1 MRAVGIISC
10 LVAASL
16 TRSPFIPVEVLRST
30 GGLPAHIAGSFQRPI
45 GFQQADNGQYFV
57 FDRRAHAVYT
67 ITGEV
72 VKKIIEVGA
81 EAGRVIDPSAFDID
95 PSDGTFVIGDA
106 PFDGARIQTFT
117 GSGGRL
123 GGFALPGR
131 QMPRVTMDSF
141 VLGGIGS
148 IQFTGDTILI
158 NQPELGSLITELTFA
173 GAPRRAIGELRS
185 TGQGDPNVHYALNS
199 GFPLVDPAGGFYF
212 VFSSGVPIFRKY
224 DAQGRLQFERHV
236 EGPEMDEY
244 LRTMPTA
251 WPKRQV
257 EKNLLPIVPAAIRT
271 AAVDRSGRL
280 WIALTSPFTY
290 VYDASGDKM
299 RTVQF
304 KGADVLTPNSLFFT
318 KDGRILVTPG
328 CYIFQAPK

>member
-1 MRAVGIISC
+1 M
-10 LVAASL
+10 LAAFAALSL
-16 TRSPFIPVEVLRST
+16 SPAPPLPVEVLRST

-45 GFQQADNGQYFV
+45 GFQQSDSGQYFV
-57 FDRRAHAVYT
+57 FDRRAHAVYAVN
-67 ITGEV
+67 GDAV
-72 VKKIIEVGA
+72 RKIIEVGA
-81 EAGRVIDPSAFDID
+81 EAGRVLDPSAFDID

-117 GSGGRL
+117 ASGGRL

-131 QMPRVTMDSF
+131 HMPRVTMDTF

-148 IQFTGDTILI
+148 IQFTGSTILI
-158 NQPELGSLITELTFA
+158 NQPEQGSLISELALNGT
-173 GAPRRAIGELRS
+173 PLRAIGELRP
-185 TGQGDPNVHYALNS
+185 TGQADPGVQLALNS
-199 GFPLVDPAGGFYF
+199 GFPLVDPTGGFYF
-212 VFSSGVPIFRKY
+212 VFSAGVPVFRKY
-224 DAQGRLQFERHV
+224 DAQGRLSFERHV

-271 AAVDRSGRL
+271 AAVDRAGRL
-280 WIALTSPFTY
+280 WVALTSPYTY
-290 VYDASGDKM
+290 VYDRSGDKI

-304 KGADVLTPNSLFFT
+304 KGADVLTPSSLFFT
-318 KDGRILVTPG
+318 KDGRVLVTPG
-328 CYIFQAPK
+328 CYIFQVR